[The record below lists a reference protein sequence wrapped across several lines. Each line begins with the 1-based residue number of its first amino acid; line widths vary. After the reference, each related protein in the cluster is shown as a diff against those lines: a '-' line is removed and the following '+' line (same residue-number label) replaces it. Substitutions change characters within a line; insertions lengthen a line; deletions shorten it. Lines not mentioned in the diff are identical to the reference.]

1 MSQIQGGDWFV
12 TIDLKDAYFHIQIVQ
27 QHRTFLRFA
36 FWREGLPIQ
45 GPSLRPGLGTKNV
58 HEMHGCCTGPFEVP
72 GHSCSEL
79 SGRLAHSGPLQGF
92 SELPQRYRS
101 PPHSFSWPQNE
112 SQEKCALPI
121 SANRVFGGS
130 LGFHSDAGPFGSC
143 LDIQF
148 YSMSARFKLG
158 YHVSVGTCRRLL
170 GLMAAA
176 SPVLPLGLLH
186 MRPFLWWMKELRLH
200 HMIPATRLI
209 RVSRS

>member
-1 MSQIQGGDWFV
+1 MLTMEPIMSQIQGGDWFV

-27 QHRTFLRFA
+27 RHRKFLRFA

-45 GPSLRPGLGTKNV
+45 GPSLRPGLGTENV

-79 SGRLAHSGPLQGF
+79 SGRLAHSGPLQGV
-92 SELPQRYRS
+92 SELSQRYRS
-101 PPHSFSWPQNE
+101 PPHSFPWPQNE

-143 LDIQF
+143 PDI
-148 YSMSARFKLG
+148 
-158 YHVSVGTCRRLL
+158 
-170 GLMAAA
+170 
-176 SPVLPLGLLH
+176 
-186 MRPFLWWMKELRLH
+186 
-200 HMIPATRLI
+200 
-209 RVSRS
+209 